1 MGKDTNY
8 QVIYRGETLPHYIP
22 GGWVFFQRPI
32 ECGGGFWL
40 GKTFDGLFMLEMDR
54 PVSLHD
60 GLCYIVQHTNVS
72 ENFMDFDDDFT
83 LT

>member
-8 QVIYRGETLPHYIP
+8 QVVYRGETLPHYIP
-22 GGWVFFQRPI
+22 GGWVFFQRPK

-40 GKTFDGLFMLEMDR
+40 GKTFDAMFMLEMDR

>member
-8 QVIYRGETLPHYIP
+8 QVVYRGETLQHYIP
-22 GGWVFFQRPI
+22 GGWVLFQRRK
-32 ECGGGFWL
+32 EVGGGYWL
-40 GKTFDGLFMLEMDR
+40 GKTFDGLFMLEMVH

-83 LT
+83 LI

>member
-8 QVIYRGETLPHYIP
+8 QVVYRGETLPHYIP
-22 GGWVFFQRPI
+22 GGWVFFQRSK

-72 ENFMDFDDDFT
+72 ENFMDFDDYFT